1 MIASWIREYR
11 EMNTGINLMIILQS
25 ILAILVMVGILVLL
39 YWLIENPV
47 LKDEEMRR
55 ILNDTRSM
63 RAEALSQ
70 ASSLAR
76 QESER
81 LYR

>member
-1 MIASWIREYR
+1 
-11 EMNTGINLMIILQS
+11 MNAELNLMMILQS
-25 ILAILVMVGILVLL
+25 ILAILVMAGILALL
-39 YWLIENPV
+39 YWLIENPI

-63 RAEALSQ
+63 RAEAFSQ

-76 QESER
+76 QESEK
-81 LYR
+81 LYH

>member
-1 MIASWIREYR
+1 
-11 EMNTGINLMIILQS
+11 MNTGINLMIILQS